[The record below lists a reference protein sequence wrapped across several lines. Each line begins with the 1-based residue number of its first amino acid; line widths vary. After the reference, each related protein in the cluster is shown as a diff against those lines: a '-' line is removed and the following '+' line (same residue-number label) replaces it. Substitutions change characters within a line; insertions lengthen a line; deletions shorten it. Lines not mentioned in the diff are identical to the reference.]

1 VAVGNCCYAEQYG
14 VPQTRKRAILV
25 ARAPWMRARYGPA
38 ALPAPTHSR
47 YYPRNP
53 AKLDAGLPRWVSM
66 AEALGWGMTAR
77 PYPTLA
83 SGRTTGGPDREK
95 VGGSEARRAIYAERD
110 AGRWVQQSNY
120 SAPGHHLGLTTEER
134 GLGER
139 PTDVPSFAVTSK
151 GFHWSMLSAGATSP
165 ETAGTV
171 PRDAED
177 APAGTITGKGTA
189 AWVMRSSVSP
199 EGTNKARPRPVDEP
213 SATITGKHRSAEW
226 EYVNGTHDHATRR
239 PADAPAPAV
248 HFGPKLNTVEWQMSS
263 GTRENAALRA
273 ADEPSP
279 TLALGHDAA
288 SYAFVPAGL
297 TAADVAGAKADGTAV
312 RVSIE
317 EAAVLQSF
325 PADYPGR
332 APRPPATARS
342 ATPCRRCWP
351 SPSWPRSPPSV
362 RSTP

>member
-1 VAVGNCCYAEQYG
+1 
-14 VPQTRKRAILV
+14 
-25 ARAPWMRARYGPA
+25 
-38 ALPAPTHSR
+38 
-47 YYPRNP
+47 
-53 AKLDAGLPRWVSM
+53 
-66 AEALGWGMTAR
+66 
-77 PYPTLA
+77 
-83 SGRTTGGPDREK
+83 
-95 VGGSEARRAIYAERD
+95 
-110 AGRWVQQSNY
+110 
-120 SAPGHHLGLTTEER
+120 
-134 GLGER
+134 
-139 PTDVPSFAVTSK
+139 
-151 GFHWSMLSAGATSP
+151 
-165 ETAGTV
+165 V

-325 PADYPGR
+325 PADYPWQGTK
-332 APRPPATARS
+332 TARYRQVGD
-342 ATPCRRCWP
+342 AVPPLLALAVVAEVAAIRPLDALTPLQIVQAWGL
-351 SPSWPRSPPSV
+351 PPSV
-362 RSTP
+362 LGLSEETA